1 MTSEQREDLQERY
14 VYEVINDMDLESLIE
29 YASDALSHYLDK
41 ESDEDL
47 VDLVHEVYP
56 QLLNK

>member
-1 MTSEQREDLQERY
+1 MTSEEREDLQERY
-14 VYEVINDMDLESLIE
+14 VYEVINDMDLDSLIE
-29 YASDALSHYLDK
+29 YASDSLSHYLDK

-56 QLLNK
+56 QLLTK

>member
-1 MTSEQREDLQERY
+1 MTPEERESLQDRY
-14 VYEVINDMDLESLIE
+14 VSEVINDMDIDSLIQ

-47 VDLVHEVYP
+47 VDLIHEIYP
-56 QLLNK
+56 KLLTS

>member
-1 MTSEQREDLQERY
+1 MTSEEREDLQERY
-14 VYEVINDMDLESLIE
+14 VYEVINDMDLDSLIE

-56 QLLNK
+56 QLLTK

>member
-1 MTSEQREDLQERY
+1 MTSEEREDLQDRY
-14 VYEVINDMDLESLIE
+14 VYEVINDMDLDSLIQ

-47 VDLVHEVYP
+47 VDLVDEIYP
-56 QLLNK
+56 QLLSK

>member
-1 MTSEQREDLQERY
+1 MTSEEREDLQEKY
-14 VYEVINDMDLESLIE
+14 VSEVINDMDLDSLIE
-29 YASDALSHYLDK
+29 YASDSLSHYLDK

-56 QLLNK
+56 QLLTK